1 MATGLKVWAQDG
13 SNALQI
19 DEFYQNLFMRHKGST
34 ATDANDNP
42 TYNTTRKWGVTISN
56 MRNAPIVAIRCAVP
70 CRSWAISTGAGS
82 YELRFVVNGPIGTA
96 IEYYVFDTLHNE
108 EASNYGL
115 KVWNASGTLIFDAAR
130 KPMRVIDYLLT
141 INAGTS
147 TYPEGR
153 VYAVAISGGSGQQ
166 SFSGGGGAGYVLL
179 VGGGT
184 VVNNSVTISRFQI
197 IGGSG
202 SSFNQSN
209 QFFAMVIDVT
219 NY

>member
-1 MATGLKVWAQDG
+1 
-13 SNALQI
+13 
-19 DEFYQNLFMRHKGST
+19 
-34 ATDANDNP
+34 
-42 TYNTTRKWGVTISN
+42 
-56 MRNAPIVAIRCAVP
+56 
-70 CRSWAISTGAGS
+70 
-82 YELRFVVNGPIGTA
+82 
-96 IEYYVFDTLHNE
+96 
-108 EASNYGL
+108 
-115 KVWNASGTLIFDAAR
+115 
-130 KPMRVIDYLLT
+130 MRVIDYLLT
-141 INAGTS
+141 INAATR

-166 SFSGGGGAGYVLL
+166 SFSGGGGTGYVLL